1 MARAKKC
8 IVAGSPIEH
17 SLSPHLFSLVHEHL
31 GIPWEET
38 KKVLSTDINDVF
50 LCDEEIQDS
59 KVYRNIIEK
68 VTEQIQGDNL
78 LLEMNHNI
86 KISIIEKEFDGNL
99 LWGSITS
106 PLKHQLEDNILNCF
120 VLDELGLR
128 TAMTDGFAVVLI
140 AQHFGVDFEL
150 NPVLCLKGGGSTAIA
165 TANAWISLG
174 GNIQAINGRR
184 PLPDDILDKCSSELE
199 PDLFID
205 FDNSSDS
212 ESLVLFPK
220 YTSQLVSSNKKIDGR
235 WMLVAQHLLSWVVL
249 FAPEKKNDL
258 PGIQLLFD
266 RLVLLESM
274 IELG

>member
-1 MARAKKC
+1 MGGPKKC

-38 KKVLSTDINDVF
+38 KKVLSTDINDIF
-50 LCDEEIQDS
+50 LFEDDIQDS
-59 KVYRNIIEK
+59 QSYRNLIEK
-68 VTEQIQGDNL
+68 VTEKIQGDNL
-78 LLEMNHNI
+78 VLKLQDKI
-86 KISIIEKEFDGNL
+86 KISVVEKEFDGNM

-106 PLKHQLEDNILNCF
+106 PLKHQFGDILLNCF

-128 TAMTDGFAVVLI
+128 TAMTDGFAVVLV

-150 NPVLCLKGGGSTAIA
+150 NPVLCLKGGGSTAVA
-165 TANAWISLG
+165 TANAWLSQG

-184 PLPDDILDKCSSELE
+184 ILPDQILENCSNELV

-205 FDNSSDS
+205 FDDSSDS

-220 YTSQLVSSNKKIDGR
+220 YTSELVISNKKIDGR
-235 WMLVAQHLLSWVVL
+235 WMLVAQHLLSWAVL

-258 PGIQLLFD
+258 PSIQLLFE

-274 IELG
+274 IKLG